1 MMVCVY
7 YIYSDK
13 PFCCFT
19 YCHILSV
26 WNMGSK
32 GTSQRNTDVVLSFFS
47 MDSRGETL
55 LLMPKFHTL
64 DKPKPKLL
72 TGPIYKSTCCC
83 IITTCKKFPS
93 KGSMKGCC
101 WDNICPAKAKQN
113 FFSWCLRFLAVNCD
127 GYFHN
132 VQTASCDAYFLCL
145 RKFPRKKTQN
155 IGSWM
160 PVWELLWWSQPYS
173 QSLEYSDI

>member
-1 MMVCVY
+1 MCVY
-7 YIYSDK
+7 YIFRQTYSLFHK
-13 PFCCFT
+13 FP
-19 YCHILSV
+19 YSV
-26 WNMGSK
+26 SNMGSK
-32 GTSQRNTDVVLSFFS
+32 GTFQRNTNVVLSFFS

-72 TGPIYKSTCCC
+72 IGPVYKSTCCC

-113 FFSWCLRFLAVNCD
+113 FFSWCLRFLAVVSCD
-127 GYFHN
+127 RYFHN
-132 VQTASCDAYFLCL
+132 VQTASCDACL
-145 RKFPRKKTQN
+145 YKKIPKEKIPKNRFMNKCQF
-155 IGSWM
+155 GSFNGGGHN
-160 PVWELLWWSQPYS
+160 PIRRVWNAL
-173 QSLEYSDI
+173 I